1 MKKLSVIFIIIIIIV
16 CGCSTDKKNDI
27 DTTEEIDLRNE
38 TEIKEE
44 TEAETEA
51 ETEIE
56 TKEVID
62 EVIIDNNQDLTY
74 KIVDT
79 GLVEFF
85 TDESVVSQITETSVF
100 YGQDAHYVGNQPSYK
115 DNADKTVSDLVTG
128 LMWQQTMDTKMTY
141 EEAIVYAN
149 ESMLGG
155 HDDWR
160 IPSIKELFSLII
172 FSGVSGGETAKKL
185 FIDTDY
191 FDQPLGDISI
201 GEREIDAQV
210 WSSTIYTGITMNK
223 NETVFGVNFIDGRIK
238 GYNLTL
244 PRGNTDNK
252 GYFRLVRGNTSYG
265 KNTFVDNGDGTISD
279 LATGLMWQAF
289 DDGQVRNWEEALSYS
304 EELALADYSDWRLP
318 NAKELQSIVDYSKS
332 LQATNSPAIDDMFT
346 LSKIIDANGDTNYGF
361 YWTGTT
367 HQDGRNTADSAS
379 YIAFGEA
386 LGKMN
391 EVIMDVHGAGAVR
404 SDPKAGNPNDY
415 PTYVGPQGDVRYTF
429 NHVLAVRDIEE
440 LPNNSIH

>member
-128 LMWQQTMDTKMTY
+128 LMWQQTMDTKMKRY
-141 EEAIVYAN
+141 
-149 ESMLGG
+149 
-155 HDDWR
+155 
-160 IPSIKELFSLII
+160 
-172 FSGVSGGETAKKL
+172 
-185 FIDTDY
+185 
-191 FDQPLGDISI
+191 
-201 GEREIDAQV
+201 
-210 WSSTIYTGITMNK
+210 
-223 NETVFGVNFIDGRIK
+223 
-238 GYNLTL
+238 
-244 PRGNTDNK
+244 
-252 GYFRLVRGNTSYG
+252 LV
-265 KNTFVDNGDGTISD
+265 
-279 LATGLMWQAF
+279 
-289 DDGQVRNWEEALSYS
+289 
-304 EELALADYSDWRLP
+304 
-318 NAKELQSIVDYSKS
+318 
-332 LQATNSPAIDDMFT
+332 
-346 LSKIIDANGDTNYGF
+346 
-361 YWTGTT
+361 
-367 HQDGRNTADSAS
+367 
-379 YIAFGEA
+379 
-386 LGKMN
+386 
-391 EVIMDVHGAGAVR
+391 
-404 SDPKAGNPNDY
+404 
-415 PTYVGPQGDVRYTF
+415 
-429 NHVLAVRDIEE
+429 
-440 LPNNSIH
+440 